1 MNRQGHI
8 GMAILAGSA
17 VLYVIP
23 ALSILP
29 AAVLIAAAG
38 IGGLLPDLDH
48 KTSTVSNKLQ
58 FSAKTRKKLKG
69 LSVLSLGMGIMWF
82 ILQQPM
88 PWLWAAAGLILA
100 LASRLRML
108 LLSSLGLL
116 LLAGYECYS
125 LHWLT
130 LFAGVALLVMPFVK
144 HRGIIHSP
152 EFAGALSLGVVSFT
166 ATQPVLFQALGLG
179 LLAGWWSHLAGDAVT
194 VEGIRSVLIPRM
206 KVALNLLRNGGA
218 VERWIARSCWLCS
231 IALWLIIFLLIIE
244 GKNNM
249 KIRKKPGPSS

>member
-17 VLYVIP
+17 VLYVSP
-23 ALSILP
+23 EMSMLP
-29 AAVLIAAAG
+29 AAGLIAAAG

-108 LLSSLGLL
+108 LLSGLGLL
-116 LLAGYECYS
+116 LLAGYELYS

-130 LFAGVALLVMPFVK
+130 LLAGFALLIMPFVK

-231 IALWLIIFLLIIE
+231 IALWLIIFY
-244 GKNNM
+244 
-249 KIRKKPGPSS
+249 